1 MFKKMITKRC
11 GLEIGQVQFD
21 CFSDTFNGVIRMF
34 DRKLLAVD
42 LLHDHHQEVLDLE
55 SEYLQALKDL
65 AVIDE
70 ATAARKMGA
79 SYPVVKALTSVDD
92 DCLSEFRSHAKTTTP
107 LIRVS
112 KNAVTAIG
120 RLEKLKSR
128 KVVPVEFNS
137 GLLHEVVQLESELL
151 YRMREMAKIDP
162 DLAAKKLRCQTNF
175 TVTLKSIPSRR
186 LIGLK
191 NYIPAESPL
200 FRIAQSD
207 GEATR
212 TLEYINERIPYFLN

>member
-1 MFKKMITKRC
+1 MGDF
-11 GLEIGQVQFD
+11 
-21 CFSDTFNGVIRMF
+21 MF

-42 LLHDHHQEVLDLE
+42 LLHEHHQEILDLE
-55 SEYLQALKDL
+55 SEYLMTLKDL
-65 AVIDE
+65 ALTDE
-70 ATAARKMGA
+70 AAAARKIGA
-79 SYPVVKALTSVDD
+79 SYPVTKALISVDD
-92 DCLSEFRSHAKTTTP
+92 ECLNEFRSCAKTTTP

-128 KVVPVEFNS
+128 KVVPLEFNS
-137 GLLHEVVQLESELL
+137 GVFYEVVQLESELL

-162 DLAAKKLRCQTNF
+162 DLAAKKLRCQINF
-175 TVTLKSIPSRR
+175 TETLALIPSRR
-186 LIGLK
+186 VIGLK
-191 NYIPAESPL
+191 NYISAESPL

-212 TLEYINERIPYFLN
+212 TLEYIHERIPYSLN